1 MDKKRKI
8 RFPRPGV
15 TWGDAGTVKVQ
26 HDGEIPVK
34 GVSVQGDT
42 TWNVYKW
49 SAVKPVRLVDKR
61 DLDCVLKAGPFSVV
75 GKPKAAAKAKER

>member
-1 MDKKRKI
+1 MDKKHEI

-15 TWGDAGTVKVQ
+15 TWNGTVKVQ
-26 HDGEIPVK
+26 YDEEIPVK
-34 GVSVQGDT
+34 GVSVQGEV

-49 SAVKPVRLVDKR
+49 SAVKPVRFVDER
-61 DLDCVLKAGPFSVV
+61 DLACILAVGPFSVV